1 MSNYD
6 FMDVSVAYPHKIRPL
21 IQTWTS
27 NIHTKKLE
35 WVVSARLGYFMPI
48 SDANEL
54 EEMND
59 VFEKLWKV
67 QEAKDN
73 IEEDFKDV

>member
-6 FMDVSVAYPHKIRPL
+6 FVDISTLYPHTIRPL

-35 WVVSARLGYFMPI
+35 WVVSANLSYYIPI
-48 SDANEL
+48 SDVKEF

-59 VFEKLWKV
+59 IFEKLWKV

>member
-6 FMDVSVAYPHKIRPL
+6 FVDISVLYPHVIRPL
-21 IQTWTS
+21 IRTWSS
-27 NIHTKKLE
+27 NIYTKKLE
-35 WVVSARLGYFMPI
+35 WVASVELGYYMPVT
-48 SDANEL
+48 DMKEF

-59 VFEKLWKV
+59 VLEKLWKV
-67 QEAKDN
+67 QTAKDD

>member
-1 MSNYD
+1 MSKYD
-6 FMDVSVAYPHKIRPL
+6 FIDVSVLYPHTIRPL

-35 WVVSARLGYFMPI
+35 WVVSANLSYYIPI
-48 SDANEL
+48 SDANEF
-54 EEMND
+54 EKMND
-59 VFEKLWKV
+59 IFEKLWKV
-67 QEAKDN
+67 QEAKDK

>member
-6 FMDVSVAYPHKIRPL
+6 FVDVSVAYPNKIRPL

-35 WVVSARLGYFMPI
+35 WVVSANLGYYMLI
-48 SDANEL
+48 SDTKEL

-59 VFEKLWKV
+59 VFAKLWKV
-67 QEAKDN
+67 QEAKDE

>member
-1 MSNYD
+1 
-6 FMDVSVAYPHKIRPL
+6 MDVSVAYPHKIRPL

-35 WVVSARLGYFMPI
+35 WVVSAKLGYYMPI
-48 SDANEL
+48 SVAKEF
-54 EEMND
+54 EEMNA

-67 QEAKDN
+67 QEAKDE